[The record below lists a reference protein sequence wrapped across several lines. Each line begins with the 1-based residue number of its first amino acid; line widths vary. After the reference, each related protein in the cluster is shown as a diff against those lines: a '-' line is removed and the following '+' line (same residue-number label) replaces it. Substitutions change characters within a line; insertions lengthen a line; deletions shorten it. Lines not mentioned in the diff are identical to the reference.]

1 MYASTH
7 LLGKRL
13 KILLH
18 WSQGHLQEPDIKFSR
33 ITTFQEIPKK
43 EKGQIG
49 NSLKLIDK
57 VQCLLQLDFSLH
69 CKDKNKTES
78 QDGWVNHLDES
89 SSTGING
96 EAAWAGDTGESVVV
110 LTFAGELQEDPAL
123 LLFPSRVSEDTHTPG
138 SDSCA
143 TSEESMLVM
152 PWKNLFGW
160 YSVSISHF
168 LFNGPRTLG
177 LMQLMGLWLLRVVN
191 RVVGLGIGLG
201 GNPLLLTKLCKDGEK
216 HCFPIP
222 RVGDGAGDTGMKS
235 MRFGEADFSTSLSLR
250 LKLSSQEW
258 LICIAFC
265 TSRSWTV
272 SRLIKSMPSS
282 CLIWCKRLLCM
293 RTGEA
298 GSSRPWRFGNVVLF
312 RLALG
317 ASAWN
322 TGEVSLRPWMRG
334 ALLDLLRP
342 PPPPLPP
349 PSAGLPPV
357 PGGSS
362 RSSSIFSWAMSG
374 AGRRGRCSVRDL
386 GFPFP
391 AIQGRRRHHRHRESV
406 SGLVPCACVSLC
418 AGALSCLSSQ
428 RLLNA

>member
-1 MYASTH
+1 
-7 LLGKRL
+7 
-13 KILLH
+13 
-18 WSQGHLQEPDIKFSR
+18 
-33 ITTFQEIPKK
+33 
-43 EKGQIG
+43 
-49 NSLKLIDK
+49 
-57 VQCLLQLDFSLH
+57 
-69 CKDKNKTES
+69 
-78 QDGWVNHLDES
+78 
-89 SSTGING
+89 
-96 EAAWAGDTGESVVV
+96 
-110 LTFAGELQEDPAL
+110 
-123 LLFPSRVSEDTHTPG
+123 
-138 SDSCA
+138 
-143 TSEESMLVM
+143 
-152 PWKNLFGW
+152 
-160 YSVSISHF
+160 
-168 LFNGPRTLG
+168 
-177 LMQLMGLWLLRVVN
+177 MQLMGLWLLRVVN

-235 MRFGEADFSTSLSLR
+235 MRFGEDDFSTSLSLR

-293 RTGEA
+293 RTGDA

-322 TGEVSLRPWMRG
+322 TGEVSLRPWIRG

-342 PPPPLPP
+342 PPPPLPL

-362 RSSSIFSWAMSG
+362 RSSSIFS
-374 AGRRGRCSVRDL
+374 
-386 GFPFP
+386 
-391 AIQGRRRHHRHRESV
+391 
-406 SGLVPCACVSLC
+406 
-418 AGALSCLSSQ
+418 
-428 RLLNA
+428 

>member
-1 MYASTH
+1 
-7 LLGKRL
+7 
-13 KILLH
+13 
-18 WSQGHLQEPDIKFSR
+18 
-33 ITTFQEIPKK
+33 
-43 EKGQIG
+43 
-49 NSLKLIDK
+49 
-57 VQCLLQLDFSLH
+57 
-69 CKDKNKTES
+69 
-78 QDGWVNHLDES
+78 
-89 SSTGING
+89 
-96 EAAWAGDTGESVVV
+96 
-110 LTFAGELQEDPAL
+110 
-123 LLFPSRVSEDTHTPG
+123 
-138 SDSCA
+138 
-143 TSEESMLVM
+143 
-152 PWKNLFGW
+152 
-160 YSVSISHF
+160 
-168 LFNGPRTLG
+168 
-177 LMQLMGLWLLRVVN
+177 MGLWLLRVVN

-322 TGEVSLRPWMRG
+322 TGEVSLRPWIRG

-342 PPPPLPP
+342 PPPPLPLPP

-362 RSSSIFSWAMSG
+362 RSSSIFSCAMS
-374 AGRRGRCSVRDL
+374 RGR
-386 GFPFP
+386 
-391 AIQGRRRHHRHRESV
+391 E
-406 SGLVPCACVSLC
+406 
-418 AGALSCLSSQ
+418 AGAVLGQ
-428 RLLNA
+428 RPRAPIPRKPGPPPPLPPPPRICQQAPRLRMCARSRSRPALALAAPA

>member
-1 MYASTH
+1 
-7 LLGKRL
+7 
-13 KILLH
+13 
-18 WSQGHLQEPDIKFSR
+18 
-33 ITTFQEIPKK
+33 
-43 EKGQIG
+43 
-49 NSLKLIDK
+49 
-57 VQCLLQLDFSLH
+57 
-69 CKDKNKTES
+69 
-78 QDGWVNHLDES
+78 
-89 SSTGING
+89 
-96 EAAWAGDTGESVVV
+96 
-110 LTFAGELQEDPAL
+110 
-123 LLFPSRVSEDTHTPG
+123 
-138 SDSCA
+138 
-143 TSEESMLVM
+143 
-152 PWKNLFGW
+152 
-160 YSVSISHF
+160 
-168 LFNGPRTLG
+168 
-177 LMQLMGLWLLRVVN
+177 MQLMGLWLLRVVN

-282 CLIWCKRLLCM
+282 CLIWCRRLLCM

-298 GSSRPWRFGNVVLF
+298 GSRRPWRFGNVVLF

-322 TGEVSLRPWMRG
+322 TGEVSLRPWIRG

-342 PPPPLPP
+342 PPALAPP
-349 PSAGLPPV
+349 PSAGLPPA

-374 AGRRGRCSVRDL
+374 AGRRGRRSETQDSHSPQSRARAAAAAAAANL
-386 GFPFP
+386 SAG
-391 AIQGRRRHHRHRESV
+391 S
-406 SGLVPCACVSLC
+406 LVCACVPLR
-418 AGALSCLSSQ
+418 AGAASLLSP
-428 RLLNA
+428 APA

>member
-1 MYASTH
+1 
-7 LLGKRL
+7 
-13 KILLH
+13 
-18 WSQGHLQEPDIKFSR
+18 
-33 ITTFQEIPKK
+33 
-43 EKGQIG
+43 
-49 NSLKLIDK
+49 
-57 VQCLLQLDFSLH
+57 
-69 CKDKNKTES
+69 
-78 QDGWVNHLDES
+78 
-89 SSTGING
+89 
-96 EAAWAGDTGESVVV
+96 
-110 LTFAGELQEDPAL
+110 
-123 LLFPSRVSEDTHTPG
+123 
-138 SDSCA
+138 
-143 TSEESMLVM
+143 
-152 PWKNLFGW
+152 
-160 YSVSISHF
+160 
-168 LFNGPRTLG
+168 
-177 LMQLMGLWLLRVVN
+177 MGLWLLRVVN

-298 GSSRPWRFGNVVLF
+298 GRSRPWRFGNVVLF

-322 TGEVSLRPWMRG
+322 TGEVSLRPWIRG

-342 PPPPLPP
+342 PPPPLLL
-349 PSAGLPPV
+349 PSAGLPPE

-362 RSSSIFSWAMSG
+362 RSSSIFSWAMSR
-374 AGRRGRCSVRDL
+374 ARRRGRCSVRDL

-391 AIQGRRRHHRHRESV
+391 AVQGRGRRHRHRESV
-406 SGLVPCACVSLC
+406 SGLVPLRMRAPPRKRSAKSVPG
-418 AGALSCLSSQ
+418 AG
-428 RLLNA
+428 

>member
-1 MYASTH
+1 
-7 LLGKRL
+7 
-13 KILLH
+13 
-18 WSQGHLQEPDIKFSR
+18 
-33 ITTFQEIPKK
+33 
-43 EKGQIG
+43 
-49 NSLKLIDK
+49 
-57 VQCLLQLDFSLH
+57 
-69 CKDKNKTES
+69 
-78 QDGWVNHLDES
+78 
-89 SSTGING
+89 
-96 EAAWAGDTGESVVV
+96 
-110 LTFAGELQEDPAL
+110 
-123 LLFPSRVSEDTHTPG
+123 
-138 SDSCA
+138 
-143 TSEESMLVM
+143 
-152 PWKNLFGW
+152 
-160 YSVSISHF
+160 
-168 LFNGPRTLG
+168 
-177 LMQLMGLWLLRVVN
+177 MQLMGLWLLRVVN

-298 GSSRPWRFGNVVLF
+298 GRSRPWRFGNVVLF

-322 TGEVSLRPWMRG
+322 TGEVSLRPWIRG

-342 PPPPLPP
+342 PPPPLLL
-349 PSAGLPPV
+349 PSAGFPPE

-362 RSSSIFSWAMSG
+362 RSSSIFSWAMSR
-374 AGRRGRCSVRDL
+374 ARRRGRCSVTDL

-391 AIQGRRRHHRHRESV
+391 AVQG
-406 SGLVPCACVSLC
+406 CCF
-418 AGALSCLSSQ
+418 
-428 RLLNA
+428 

>member
-1 MYASTH
+1 
-7 LLGKRL
+7 
-13 KILLH
+13 
-18 WSQGHLQEPDIKFSR
+18 
-33 ITTFQEIPKK
+33 
-43 EKGQIG
+43 
-49 NSLKLIDK
+49 
-57 VQCLLQLDFSLH
+57 
-69 CKDKNKTES
+69 
-78 QDGWVNHLDES
+78 
-89 SSTGING
+89 
-96 EAAWAGDTGESVVV
+96 
-110 LTFAGELQEDPAL
+110 
-123 LLFPSRVSEDTHTPG
+123 
-138 SDSCA
+138 
-143 TSEESMLVM
+143 
-152 PWKNLFGW
+152 
-160 YSVSISHF
+160 
-168 LFNGPRTLG
+168 
-177 LMQLMGLWLLRVVN
+177 MGLWLLRVVN

-298 GSSRPWRFGNVVLF
+298 GRSRPWRFGNVVLF

-322 TGEVSLRPWMRG
+322 TGEVSLRPWIRG

-342 PPPPLPP
+342 PPPPLLL
-349 PSAGLPPV
+349 PSAGFPPE

-362 RSSSIFSWAMSG
+362 RSSSIFSWAMSR
-374 AGRRGRCSVRDL
+374 ARRRGRCSVTDL

-391 AIQGRRRHHRHRESV
+391 AVQGRGRRRRHRHRESV
-406 SGLVPCACVSLC
+406 SGLVPLRMRAPPRKRSAMSLPG
-418 AGALSCLSSQ
+418 AG
-428 RLLNA
+428 

>member
-1 MYASTH
+1 M
-7 LLGKRL
+7 
-13 KILLH
+13 
-18 WSQGHLQEPDIKFSR
+18 
-33 ITTFQEIPKK
+33 
-43 EKGQIG
+43 
-49 NSLKLIDK
+49 
-57 VQCLLQLDFSLH
+57 
-69 CKDKNKTES
+69 
-78 QDGWVNHLDES
+78 
-89 SSTGING
+89 
-96 EAAWAGDTGESVVV
+96 VV

-258 LICIAFC
+258 LICIAVC

-298 GSSRPWRFGNVVLF
+298 GSSRPWRLGNVVLF

-322 TGEVSLRPWMRG
+322 TGEVSLRPWIRG

-349 PSAGLPPV
+349 PSAGLPPA

-362 RSSSIFSWAMSG
+362 RSSSIFS
-374 AGRRGRCSVRDL
+374 
-386 GFPFP
+386 
-391 AIQGRRRHHRHRESV
+391 
-406 SGLVPCACVSLC
+406 
-418 AGALSCLSSQ
+418 
-428 RLLNA
+428 